1 MKIFKFIQLIFWI
14 LSMLYWILSNNKS
27 IIIKTIGLKSAPS
40 AEEQIMEKG

>member
-1 MKIFKFIQLIFWI
+1 MVT
-14 LSMLYWILSNNKS
+14 NNKS